1 MASFHAALRGT
12 GLGIPSKV
20 LTNED
25 LAKFVD
31 TNDEW
36 IRTRT
41 GIRERRLLDREK
53 GESLSLLGAQAAQEA
68 LDKAGIKAEELD
80 AVICCTA
87 TPDTWMPIS
96 ASRILGHLR
105 GRVAVDVFTADLN
118 AACSGYLAGLHV
130 ANNFIRSGL
139 HKKVLVVGGDI
150 FSSII
155 DWTDRTTCILFGDG
169 VGASVLEAV
178 EEADASTAPV
188 ILGARFGT
196 LADFD
201 HFLAVEG
208 GGSAAPFTSAEFE
221 SRKKRPVISMNGQEV
236 FKLAC
241 KHMAQKAHEVL
252 ADSGYT
258 TRDVRW
264 FVPHQA
270 NLRIIEMV
278 ARMAEMPM
286 DRVYVNVDRWGNTS
300 AGTVAVA
307 LAEMQRG
314 GMLKKGDLVL
324 LDVFGGGFT
333 YGAMLL
339 RWGTDAT

>member
-196 LADFD
+196 LADFP
-201 HFLAVEG
+201 LL
-208 GGSAAPFTSAEFE
+208 SL
-221 SRKKRPVISMNGQEV
+221 RPS
-236 FKLAC
+236 
-241 KHMAQKAHEVL
+241 
-252 ADSGYT
+252 SSP
-258 TRDVRW
+258 VR
-264 FVPHQA
+264 
-270 NLRIIEMV
+270 N
-278 ARMAEMPM
+278 
-286 DRVYVNVDRWGNTS
+286 DRSSV
-300 AGTVAVA
+300 
-307 LAEMQRG
+307 
-314 GMLKKGDLVL
+314 
-324 LDVFGGGFT
+324 
-333 YGAMLL
+333 
-339 RWGTDAT
+339 